1 MDFIVI
7 QGDIADQY
15 ADALVSAGSSRL
27 SMGGGAARALL
38 ESAGDPLKDAA
49 REQAPVDPGQVAVTD
64 AFDLHAEF
72 VIHAVTLGRGGRS
85 SEEIIRTATTNALQ
99 AADDRDCHSLVLPA
113 LGAGVGDILTP
124 ESARYMAEAI
134 DTFQPEVLADVRI
147 IGHTPRSRWEI
158 TEAVDKVRYTISE

>member
-15 ADALVSAGSSRL
+15 ADALVSASSSRL

-38 ESAGDPLKDAA
+38 ESAGDSLKEAA
-49 REQAPVDPGQVAVTD
+49 REQAPVDPGQVAVTN
-64 AFDLHAEF
+64 AFDLHAEY
-72 VIHAVTLGRGGRS
+72 VIHAVTLGREGRS

-99 AADDRDCHSLVLPA
+99 AADNRDCHSLVLPA
-113 LGAGVGDILTP
+113 LGTGIGDISTA

-147 IGHTPRSRWEI
+147 IGYTPRSRWEI
-158 TEAVDKVRYTISE
+158 TEVVDEVQYTTTE